1 MVSLRS
7 ADSDVGMGLQCSAA
21 CLSLGEMDGTLLLL
35 GVKGTELSC
44 EEAALFRKL
53 QPAGY
58 ILFSRN
64 IRTPEQTR
72 KLTNDLR
79 DLSIEE
85 PILSIDQE
93 GGRVERLRDFAP
105 SLPSASAFGQKNDM
119 EQIARAGEATAE
131 LLLMLGFNLN
141 YAPVLDLDHF
151 PGLQNGLN
159 QRCWGRDTQDVINRA
174 GMWNRWTR
182 KRGML
187 GCGKHFPACGRAKSD
202 PHADLPSCG
211 ATKDELMAE
220 DVIPYTALMPE
231 LDAVMLAHV
240 VFPEIDPEFPA
251 SLSKKIVTGWLR
263 DQLGFDKHLVLTDDL
278 DMGAII
284 NRYGRGEDVKM
295 AIQAGNDLAM
305 ICHRTE
311 TAEAAAR
318 AIGELPIGLRD
329 DAKARLARFRKK
341 LTIPHA
347 WSVARWEKLCEKIRD
362 VSEKVPETGEK
373 DERSAVTQY

>member
-1 MVSLRS
+1 
-7 ADSDVGMGLQCSAA
+7 
-21 CLSLGEMDGTLLLL
+21 MDGELLLL
-35 GVKGTELSC
+35 GVKGMELSV

-53 QPAGY
+53 QPAGF

-64 IRTPEQTR
+64 IGTAAQTR
-72 KLTNDLR
+72 KLTDDLR
-79 DLSIEE
+79 GLCMDE
-85 PILSIDQE
+85 PILSIDHE
-93 GGRVERLRDFAP
+93 GGRVERTREFVP
-105 SLPSASAFGQKNDM
+105 SLPSATAFGLKNDM

-131 LLLMLGFNLN
+131 LLQLLGFNLN
-141 YAPVLDLDHF
+141 YAPVLDLDHH

-159 QRCWGRDTQDVINRA
+159 QRCWGRDPQDVINRA

-220 DVIPYTALMPE
+220 DIIPYTALMPE

-240 VFPEIDPEFPA
+240 VFPKIDAEFPA
-251 SLSKKIVTGWLR
+251 SLSRTIVTGWLR

-278 DMGAII
+278 DMGAIV

-295 AIQAGNDLAM
+295 AIRAGNDLAM
-305 ICHRTE
+305 ICHQTE
-311 TAEAAAR
+311 TAEIAAK

-341 LTIPHA
+341 MKGLPA
-347 WSVARWEKLCEKIRD
+347 WSDERWEKLSAKIRD
-362 VSEKVPETGEK
+362 ISEKVPEIGEA
-373 DERSAVTQY
+373 DERSAVTRY

>member
-1 MVSLRS
+1 
-7 ADSDVGMGLQCSAA
+7 
-21 CLSLGEMDGTLLLL
+21 MDGELLLL
-35 GVKGTELSC
+35 GVKGKELSPR
-44 EEAALFRKL
+44 EAAVFKKL

-64 IRTPEQTR
+64 IGSPEQTR
-72 KLTNDLR
+72 KLTDDLR
-79 DLSIEE
+79 DLSEEE

-93 GGRVERLRDFAP
+93 GGRVERTRDFAP
-105 SLPSASAFGQKNDM
+105 SLPSASAFGVKNDM

-131 LLLMLGFNLN
+131 LLLLLGFNLN

-159 QRCWGRDTQDVINRA
+159 QRCWGRDSQDVINRA

-187 GCGKHFPACGRAKSD
+187 GCGKHFPACGRAESD

-240 VFPEIDPEFPA
+240 VFPEIDAEFPA
-251 SLSKKIVTGWLR
+251 SLSKTIVTGWLR
-263 DQLGFDKHLVLTDDL
+263 YQLGFDKHLVLTDDL
-278 DMGAII
+278 DMGAIQ

-295 AIQAGNDLAM
+295 AISAGNDLAM
-305 ICHRTE
+305 ICHQTK
-311 TAEAAAR
+311 TAEAAAK
-318 AIGELPIGLRD
+318 AIGELPLHIRD

-341 LTIPHA
+341 ISLPPA
-347 WSVARWEKLCEKIRD
+347 WTDARWEKLTGKIRD
-362 VSEKVPETGEK
+362 ISEKVPEVGEK